1 MKTVDF
7 ARRLRAVI
15 RSEADELLVGP
26 KTPLL
31 PPLLP
36 KALDHLGDAAK
47 IGANLSTRIDDPVEH
62 DERVRAMHAHA
73 LTACKY
79 LDAYR
84 ESVIPPAVPGDPEG
98 ETDPSPTAER
108 ARASAA
114 VILAGFGKT
123 PRRRR
128 H

>member
-1 MKTVDF
+1 MSNIDV
-7 ARRLRAVI
+7 AA
-15 RSEADELLVGP
+15 

-47 IGANLSTRIDDPVEH
+47 IAANLPKRTDDPVEH
-62 DERVRAMHAHA
+62 DESVRAMHAHA

-79 LDAYR
+79 LDTYR
-84 ESVIPPAVPGDPEG
+84 ETVIPPATPSPMG
-98 ETDPSPTAER
+98 ETDPSPAAER
-108 ARASAA
+108 SRAVAN
-114 VILAGFGKT
+114 VILAGFGKA
-123 PRRRR
+123 PIKRRRR